1 MLVRGGRNANIEIK
15 SLLEQAPDHS
25 GAKVRDLMEERRR
38 LAKDRKAISKSLKN
52 EQRKRKRLL
61 AKLSKFT
68 VDVLVGY
75 AAIKSVRD
83 RRQGA
88 GE

>member
-1 MLVRGGRNANIEIK
+1 MLLGGGRDANVEIK

-25 GAKVRDLMEERRR
+25 GARVRDLLEERRR
-38 LAKDRKAISKSLKN
+38 LAKDRKAISKTLKN
-52 EQRKRKRLL
+52 AQRRRKRLL

-68 VDVLVGY
+68 VDELVGY
-75 AAIKSVRD
+75 AAIKSVKD